1 MLRSGGIG
9 NLGPLQSC
17 QGLLGLEGLLP
28 PPKSGFPIS
37 SRRMRRPGFIPICAA
52 HLFVHKVRFDA
63 MEGCKTS
70 TIFLYIQCVS
80 LENSL
85 GKLEKW
91 GEP

>member
-1 MLRSGGIG
+1 MGLVIWAITELPRPPGTGGFIA
-9 NLGPLQSC
+9 
-17 QGLLGLEGLLP
+17 P

-70 TIFLYIQCVS
+70 AIFLYIQCVS

-85 GKLEKW
+85 GKMEKW